1 MSSFKLP
8 KKDELN
14 SVFGAFSKKERIIFT
29 VLLLILLIS
38 TLSILESVN
47 RSLMVKVPL
56 RGGSIS
62 EGIVG
67 SPRFINPVLA
77 TSPADEDMVALV
89 YSGLMRENPDGSITP
104 DLAANYTMSKD
115 GLTYTFTLK
124 NNIYFQNGEP
134 VTADDVIFTIN
145 EAKDPIIQSPD
156 AVDWEGVTAT
166 KINAKTIQFTLK
178 QPYPSFLENATLG
191 IMPASVWENGAIEL
205 NSANTNPIGSGPYM
219 VTNVAK
225 ESSGIIDSYSLA
237 PFNKFVLGEPY
248 ITNLSLHFYGSEDD
262 MISALNNGNVDQISS
277 LTPANAEIL
286 KDKGDEVVSSVLPR
300 IFGLFFNQNQNQ
312 LFTDKTIANAIDLA
326 IDKDQIIQQVLSGYG
341 VPIDGPIP
349 QNLIPNQELSQQDTS
364 SYQNNVQTAENMLA
378 KDGWVKGSDGFLQK
392 TVTGKN
398 KKKTSTELAFSISTG
413 DAPELS
419 QTATLIKQDLAAI
432 GMNVTIKTFEVGNL
446 NQSVIRPRAYDAL
459 LFGEIINNESDL
471 FAFWHSSQRK
481 DPGLN
486 VAMYTNATADK
497 LLTEASTTLDDTT
510 RTKEY
515 VQFEAQIKNDMPAVF
530 LYSPDFIYVVSKNVN
545 GLSIDHVTTPSD
557 RFENVYH
564 WYTET
569 ENVWKIFAK
578 NY

>member
-1 MSSFKLP
+1 
-8 KKDELN
+8 
-14 SVFGAFSKKERIIFT
+14 
-29 VLLLILLIS
+29 
-38 TLSILESVN
+38 
-47 RSLMVKVPL
+47 
-56 RGGSIS
+56 
-62 EGIVG
+62 
-67 SPRFINPVLA
+67 
-77 TSPADEDMVALV
+77 
-89 YSGLMRENPDGSITP
+89 
-104 DLAANYTMSKD
+104 MSKD